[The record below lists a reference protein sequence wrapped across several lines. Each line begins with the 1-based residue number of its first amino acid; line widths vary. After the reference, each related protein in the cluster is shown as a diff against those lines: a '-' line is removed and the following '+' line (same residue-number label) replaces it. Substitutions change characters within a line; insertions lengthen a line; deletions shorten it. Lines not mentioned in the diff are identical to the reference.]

1 METLLHFLDLFGCA
15 VFAITGSLA
24 AERKRMDLLGVLVLA
39 IVTAVGGGTLRDLF
53 LGVTPVFWVAAPI
66 YILVALVT
74 GTIIFI
80 LVRFYKIHDKVL
92 SIADAFG
99 LAVFTVVGTQKAL
112 ALGTNL
118 GIAVLMGVMTGVVG
132 GVIRD
137 MLSGE
142 IPLILKKEIY
152 ATASLAGAIT
162 YCGISLALNNQN
174 LAIIT
179 SIIVTLGLRLSAI
192 KWNLSLPSSYVA
204 HEEHSKSKGS
214 NKTSR

>member
-1 METLLHFLDLFGCA
+1 METLLYFLDLFGVA

-24 AERKRMDLLGVLVLA
+24 AEKKRMDLLGVLVLA
-39 IVTAVGGGTLRDLF
+39 IVTAVGGGTIRDVF
-53 LGVTPVFWVAAPI
+53 LGVAPVFWVFAPI

-74 GTIIFI
+74 GIIIFI
-80 LVRFYKIHDKVL
+80 VVRFYKIHDKVL

-132 GVIRD
+132 GIIRD

-142 IPLILKKEIY
+142 IPLILKKEVY
-152 ATASLAGAIT
+152 ATASLCGAIT
-162 YCGISLALNNQN
+162 YCGISLALKNQN

-192 KWNLSLPSSYVA
+192 KWNLSLPSSYVD
-204 HEEHSKSKGS
+204 HEQLSKPKGS
-214 NKTSR
+214 NKSSK